1 MKDHIFIL
9 LTSVNCFHCKGM
21 RGNGMMGNKT
31 FFMKPNTIES
41 IFSKNDKIIFLN
53 IHFGNENGS
62 FDISHIESNEPFSF
76 PKLYF

>member
-53 IHFGNENGS
+53 IHFLAIQFCIHQS
-62 FDISHIESNEPFSF
+62 MS
-76 PKLYF
+76 LYFE